1 MTLAEKIYELRKT
14 NKLSQEQLAEKIGV
28 SRQSISK
35 WESGET
41 SPELER
47 VVALSEVFDVTT
59 DYLLKSKD
67 VDELTIRTDRLEKE
81 QNEFREKMI
90 LIQIKNIRI
99 WSSILVYVIAFAVF
113 IYLQFP
119 FPYLFPDADI
129 VMRLMEFIAILLIAT
144 AIVIQIN
151 LRLSK
156 KYLNQ
161 LISMIGEEEKS
172 GNENE

>member
-99 WSSILVYVIAFAVF
+99 WSSILVYVIA
-113 IYLQFP
+113 
-119 FPYLFPDADI
+119 DI
-129 VMRLMEFIAILLIAT
+129 VMRLMELIAILLIAT

>member
-1 MTLAEKIYELRKT
+1 MTLAEKIYELRKN

-47 VVALSEVFDVTT
+47 VVALSQVFNVTT

-67 VDELTIRTDRLEKE
+67 IDELTIRTEHLEKE

-90 LIQIKNIRI
+90 LNQIKNIRI
-99 WSSILVYVIAFAVF
+99 WSSLFIYVIAFVVF
-113 IYLQFP
+113 LYLQFP

-129 VMRLMEFIAILLIAT
+129 IMRLMELITILLIAT

-151 LRLSK
+151 LRISR
-156 KYLNQ
+156 KYLNEF
-161 LISMIGEEEKS
+161 ISMVQEEKS